1 MARGD
6 YSAIDAP
13 WRGPPCAIRDDDDM
27 LESMLKKLCA
37 VLLCVTSV
45 TVWASEV
52 PLRVTADEWAQ
63 PRSGETL
70 LRHPA
75 LLEAVQRLRADDSAL
90 LEIRYPGGDSGS
102 LWARELQAWLV
113 ALGIESSRIR
123 LVPGSD
129 ATDQLQLRIR

>member
-1 MARGD
+1 
-6 YSAIDAP
+6 
-13 WRGPPCAIRDDDDM
+13 
-27 LESMLKKLCA
+27 MLKNLLA

-45 TVWASEV
+45 TLWASEDQ
-52 PLRVTADEWAQ
+52 LRVTAEEWAQ

-75 LLEAVQRLRADDSAL
+75 LAEVVRQLQERDAAV

-123 LVPGSD
+123 LRPGSE
-129 ATDQLQLRIR
+129 AADQLQLRIR